1 MKRIFRCV
9 LSLVAVLLCQAA
21 VAAPAVVN
29 DVTGTVQAIPT
40 AGAPR
45 TVRKGDDVNQG
56 ETIVTGA
63 NSNVTLLFEDGQIV
77 ALSSNSR
84 MAVTAY
90 SYNRADAGKSNI
102 LLSLAEGGMRAITG
116 LIGKS
121 RPESVSYRVRN
132 ATIGIRG
139 TDITIGTVAGN
150 LFIKVVEGEI
160 SFEFQGKTTT
170 VKAGEG
176 IDARADGTVRKAAL
190 AAFVDS
196 LSPEL
201 KAIFSD
207 MDKITLDRLIRQAGQ
222 QDLRDNPTS
231 PLGTQNT
238 RSNNNAGTTGGGS
251 NSASR
256 F

>member
-1 MKRIFRCV
+1 MKRVLHCL
-9 LSLVAVLLCQAA
+9 LSLVAILLCQA
-21 VAAPAVVN
+21 VLAAPAVVN
-29 DVTGTVQAIPT
+29 ELSGTAQAIPSVGT
-40 AGAPR
+40 PR
-45 TVRKGDDVNQG
+45 TLRKGDDINQG
-56 ETIVTGA
+56 ETIVTGT

-77 ALSSNSR
+77 ALSSSSR
-84 MAVTAY
+84 MAVTEY

-116 LIGKS
+116 LIGKA
-121 RPESVSYRVRN
+121 RPAAVGYRVRN

-139 TDITIGTVAGN
+139 TDISIGTVAGN

-207 MDKITLDRLIRQAGQ
+207 TDRIILDRLINQAGR

-238 RSNNNAGTTGGGS
+238 RSTSGTGTTGGGS
-251 NSASR
+251 SASR